1 MKNKKVSI
9 FIVLLIIGI
18 IVINAADKKLRY
30 EIGLLDYYKYNSP
43 LTEKENKMIR
53 EKDNFLVGIYNYPP
67 LTYTNEFNNYN
78 TGIAVDYLSQLAIE
92 IGSNI
97 HLKAGKIDH
106 LADAQQRGEIDVIVV
121 ENIRDEKDEK
131 IDDALKVTQP
141 LCVVKS
147 KILVKKD
154 SRIETI
160 TDFDNKTLVTLQ
172 KYNID
177 NRINKFFS
185 GINVKIIEVD
195 NIYQCFALLSNN
207 DVSGLVGDD
216 MEAAHFLNVTNKS
229 SNYKFLRPTLYE
241 KEISL
246 AVKNENDDLLNVLNK
261 GIMQLKKKNLIVQTQ
276 YKWLGN
282 FDTDGI
288 DLKTIELAYKIL
300 IVGLFIIGS
309 FSTWNYVIT
318 QKVNVRTRELFE
330 SKEELRLIIDTMRS
344 GIMVIDNNSLI
355 LECNN
360 AIAELMNIT
369 KENLIGF
376 HCNDI
381 TALEPFVDKDNMNTV
396 LNIGNSYYYVTSQK
410 VTNNKGMIVI
420 EDYTEKYL
428 KEKRERQESK
438 MIAVGQLS
446 AGLAHEIRNPLGLIK
461 SYTYIIEKH
470 RINEICSHAVSVIN
484 NSINRINKLIEN
496 LLRFSRLSNDE
507 AQLVVVKNFVESIIN
522 IEKEKAEQKGISI
535 SCIFGGEYERPILV
549 NNEVLGMVLINLLN
563 NSIDS
568 FCDIERED
576 KKIHVKLSV
585 EEGSL
590 CVGIAD
596 NGCGIEKTELDNIF
610 DPFYSTK
617 ENGTGLGL
625 YIISTEISNNGG
637 KITVESNP
645 GEGTAFEIILPIME

>member
-1 MKNKKVSI
+1 MKNKKITI
-9 FIVLLIIGI
+9 FVALLIIVI
-18 IVINAADKKLRY
+18 IAVINKLDKRVRY
-30 EIGLLDYYKYNSP
+30 EIGLFDYYKFNSP
-43 LTEKENKMIR
+43 LTEKENKIIIG
-53 EKDNFLVGIYNYPP
+53 KDNFLVGIYNYPP
-67 LTYTNEFNNYN
+67 LLYTNEFNNYN
-78 TGIAVDYLSQLAIE
+78 SGIAVDYLSQITIE

-97 HLKAGKIDH
+97 LLKAGKSDQ
-106 LADAQQRGEIDVIVV
+106 LADAQQRGEIDIIVV
-121 ENIRDEKDEK
+121 ENISDEKTRDN
-131 IDDALKVTQP
+131 IKVTQP

-154 SRIETI
+154 SQIESLM
-160 TDFDNKTLVTLQ
+160 DFNNHTLVTMQ

-177 NRINKFFS
+177 NRINKFFD
-185 GINVKIIEVD
+185 GIDVKIIEVD
-195 NIYQCFALLSNN
+195 NIYQCFALLRNG
-207 DVSGLVGDD
+207 DVSGFVGDD
-216 MEAAHFLNVTNKS
+216 MEAAHFMNVTNRS
-229 SNYKFLRPTLYE
+229 SNYKFLKPILYE

-246 AVKNENDDLLNVLNK
+246 AVKSENDDLLNILNK

-282 FDTDGI
+282 FETDGI
-288 DLKTIELAYKIL
+288 DLKTIEIAYNIL
-300 IVGLFIIGS
+300 IVGLLIIFG
-309 FSTWNYVIT
+309 FSSWNYVIT
-318 QKVNVRTRELFE
+318 QKVNKRTKELFE
-330 SKEELRLIIDTMRS
+330 SKEELRLIINTMQS

-360 AIAELMNIT
+360 AIAKLLNMAE
-369 KENLIGF
+369 ENLIGF
-376 HCNDI
+376 LCSDI
-381 TALEPFVDKDNMNTV
+381 KALEPFIDKDNMNRV

-410 VTNNKGMIVI
+410 VTKNKGMIVI

-470 RINEICSHAVSVIN
+470 RVNEICTHAVSVIN
-484 NSINRINKLIEN
+484 DSINRINKLIEN
-496 LLRFSRLSNDE
+496 LLRFSRLSNDQ
-507 AQLVVVKNFVESIIN
+507 AQLTFIESYVNSIIN
-522 IEKEKAEQKGISI
+522 NEKEKAEQKGVSI
-535 SCIFGGEYERPILV
+535 NSTFSGKFERPILV

-568 FCDIERED
+568 FYGVEKEEKIINIE
-576 KKIHVKLSV
+576 IIV
-585 EEGSL
+585 EEL
-590 CVGIAD
+590 YLYVGISD

-625 YIISTEISNNGG
+625 YITSTEIYNNGG
-637 KITVESNP
+637 KISVNSNL
-645 GEGTAFEIILPIME
+645 GEGTSFEIILPIME